1 MAQFGNTF
9 ESLLVN
15 LFDNGSSGGSTDGQS
30 SSPVTPTTPTA

>member
-15 LFDNGSSGGSTDGQS
+15 LFDDGSSGQSSDGQS
-30 SSPVTPTTPTA
+30 SSPTTPTTPA